1 MKSVGIDIGSSS
13 IKVVEVTLNNKGQLK
28 LTRFVDHP
36 LGQNPAFDPE
46 IQIIEFLKSLAGSYG
61 ADAAKF
67 VMGLTQDRVSVRHK
81 IFPFSDRLKIQ
92 KSLAFEL
99 EEDLPFSSDS
109 AIFDAKVIRTRGAT
123 AEVLACA
130 TPKSRVAEHMSRFGD
145 IGLEISTLSAEGLAL
160 GNCFESWF
168 DAPPSSAADP
178 NMELEPENT
187 PLKNINVVI
196 SIGHSRTL
204 INAYENNQL
213 VGARCVLWGTKSV
226 AEAISR
232 RYEIPYV
239 EALKEMQTKAFIL
252 NSKEGASYD
261 QIIFSDTISN
271 QFKDLCRDINISLLE
286 FKAELHAQVVSV
298 GLTGGG
304 SQILNLQAFMTT
316 QLETPCNRI
325 QVLDHFANIGFE
337 RTAKVDATIGVAL
350 GLAIE
355 GLKKPRNPAIQFLRG
370 EFASQNHILKQF
382 WHTWGTSL
390 QFALAFYVAF
400 SVYSGLR
407 ENLAVSLNERTHD
420 ALIEQAKK
428 VANLS
433 KKQANEKGVKKYIRD
448 QKKRSQE
455 LKTLSNI
462 AHMNSAM
469 DVLKKVNDALPARSN
484 VIINV
489 KHWSLADSQ
498 ATLEGSAASAREISL
513 LRQALANVASDG
525 RVELKAARFAPPP
538 GSVSFAFGF
547 KVDRGITSGVTK

>member
-1 MKSVGIDIGSSS
+1 MKSVGIDIGTSS

-28 LTRFVDHP
+28 LNRFVDYP

-46 IQIIEFLKSLAGSYG
+46 IQIIEFLKGLAANFEVGST
-61 ADAAKF
+61 KF
-67 VMGLTQDRVSVRHK
+67 VMGLTQDRVSVRNK
-81 IFPFSDRLKIQ
+81 LFPFSDRLKIQ

-99 EEDLPFSSDS
+99 EEDLPFSSES

-130 TPKSRVAEHMSRFGD
+130 TPKNRVAEHMARFGD

-160 GNCFESWF
+160 GNCFERWF
-168 DAPPSSAADP
+168 EAPPSLPADP
-178 NMELEPENT
+178 GIELEPEVR
-187 PLKNINVVI
+187 PLRNINIVI

-213 VGARCVLWGTKSV
+213 VGARCVLWGTKVV
-226 AEAISR
+226 AEAIAR

-261 QIIFSDTISN
+261 QIIFSDTIAN
-271 QFKDLCRDINISLLE
+271 QFKDLCRDINISILE
-286 FKAELHAQVVSV
+286 FKAELNAQVLNV

-316 QLETPCNRI
+316 QLELPCNRI
-325 QVLDHFANIGFE
+325 QVLDHFTNLGFE
-337 RTAKVDATIGVAL
+337 KTAKIDATIAVAL

-370 EFASQNHILKQF
+370 EFASQNHVLKKF
-382 WHTWGTSL
+382 WQTWGTSL
-390 QFALAFYVAF
+390 QYAVAFYAAF
-400 SVYSGLR
+400 SIYTGLR
-407 ENLAVSLNERTHD
+407 ENFAQSLNDRTHN
-420 ALIEQAKK
+420 ALIEQAKQ
-428 VANLS
+428 VAKLG

-448 QKKRSQE
+448 QKKRGQE

-462 AHMNSAM
+462 AQMNSAL
-469 DVLKKVNDALPARSN
+469 DVLKKVNDALPAKSN
-484 VIINV
+484 VVLNV
-489 KHWSLADSQ
+489 KHWSVEDTQ
-498 ATLEGSAASAREISL
+498 ATIEGSVPSAREILL

-525 RVELKAARFAPPP
+525 KVDLKTPRFAPPA
-538 GSVSFAFGF
+538 GSASFAFSF
-547 KVDRGITSGVTK
+547 KVDRGVTK